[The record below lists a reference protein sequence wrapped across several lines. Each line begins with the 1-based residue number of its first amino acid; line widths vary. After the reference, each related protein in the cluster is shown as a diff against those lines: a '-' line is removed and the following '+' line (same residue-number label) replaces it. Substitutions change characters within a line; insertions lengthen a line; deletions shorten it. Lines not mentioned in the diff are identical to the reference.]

1 MFTDKVQGFYVEN
14 QGSEPML
21 FLHNSIKNYHFGRQV
36 FAYINDG
43 SLCEIYNTENAF
55 YPFTE
60 RNIAIYREILK
71 IQKQMKV
78 ILLKIENNRDE
89 VFSDSSIDYTWN
101 SYLSNQR
108 DDFLLKIRNNNCIVS
123 HNNIYHIIKELDT
136 TNSKRK
142 NDYIVEDEDGNRTTI
157 SMTKNHYL
165 EGISIN
171 DYISYQNEKMEKSKK
186 YFSMYSKVNAL
197 QSDIIYLSA
206 NFCSGEI
213 PQGLERSEEGV
224 SINIAKTFEPMLIND
239 FFGEELI
246 SEELADIEEFKAL
259 LMSVL
264 PNAGNGNYDR
274 ISVNNFLK
282 ILKGHKQNYF
292 QVFDNGYY
300 NNSIRHILNI
310 ESQRLTL
317 GLTKDAKTFCS
328 FDALCECI
336 IHNKELFEM
345 VSDFIE
351 TKK

>member
-21 FLHNSIKNYHFGRQV
+21 FLHNSIKNYHFGRKV
-36 FAYINDG
+36 FGYINDG

-55 YPFTE
+55 YPFSE
-60 RNIAIYREILK
+60 RNIAIYREIWK
-71 IQKQMKV
+71 IQKQMEV
-78 ILLKIENNRDE
+78 ILLQIENNRDE
-89 VFSDSSIDYTWN
+89 VFSESSIDYSWIP
-101 SYLSNQR
+101 YLSNQR

-123 HNNIYHIIKELDT
+123 HNNIFHVIKELDT

-142 NDYIVEDEDGNRTTI
+142 NDYIIEDIEGNRITI
-157 SMTKNHYL
+157 SMTQNHYL

-171 DYISYQNEKMEKSKK
+171 DYISYRNKNKENSRK
-186 YFSMYSKVNAL
+186 YFSMHSQINAL

-206 NFCSGEI
+206 NFCAGEI
-213 PQGLERSEEGV
+213 GV
-224 SINIAKTFEPMLIND
+224 SIDIAKTFEPMLIND

-246 SEELADIEEFKAL
+246 SEELADIKEFKAL

-292 QVFDNGYY
+292 QVFDKGYY

-310 ESQRLTL
+310 ESVRLTL

-336 IHNKELFEM
+336 IHNKELFKM

-351 TKK
+351 SKK